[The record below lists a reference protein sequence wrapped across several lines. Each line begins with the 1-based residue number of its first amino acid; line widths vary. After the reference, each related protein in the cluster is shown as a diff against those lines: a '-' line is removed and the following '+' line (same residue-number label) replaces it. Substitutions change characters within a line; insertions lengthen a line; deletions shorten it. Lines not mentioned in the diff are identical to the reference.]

1 LASPQRKQGNEQPLL
16 ALRAGKMWF
25 LRSQFMFTRRQFL
38 TRTLQGSSL
47 LALGSVVPEF
57 IANTA
62 HAAEQGKDT
71 VLVVIEMTGGNDG
84 LNTVIPYTDDL
95 YHKHRKT
102 LRLTKDKVVV
112 LNDRLGLNPG
122 MRSFQQLWNQ
132 EALAVVQ
139 GVGYPNPDRSHF
151 ESMDIW
157 QTADPRR
164 NITTGWLG
172 RSVNELQGQAGF
184 VPILHVGNGRQPPA
198 VQGTPGG
205 AVSLNDR
212 QAFKLDLGGGSVA
225 GHKARRKL
233 LEDLSTPDDKSDD
246 ILQFVRLR
254 QLRTMTSVERL
265 QELLS
270 KQRLQPPPLFGPD
283 GPYGAN
289 SLPTQLQLVA
299 NLIITGFGTR
309 IFYLAIDGFDTHS
322 SQAEAHRKLLAQ
334 LADGITNMFN
344 LLKNGGHDKR
354 VLVMTFSEFG
364 RRVQENGSKGTDHG
378 AASCLFVA
386 GPALKG
392 GIVGEHPSLKD
403 LDSGDLKYA
412 LDFRRVYATL
422 LDSWLHCDSKV
433 VLGGLAIDF
442 YLEYSQ

>member
-1 LASPQRKQGNEQPLL
+1 
-16 ALRAGKMWF
+16 
-25 LRSQFMFTRRQFL
+25 MFTRRQFL
-38 TRTLQGSSL
+38 TRSLQGSSL
-47 LALGSVVPEF
+47 LALGAVVPEF
-57 IANTA
+57 LANTA
-62 HAAEQGKDT
+62 RAAEKGKDT

-84 LNTVIPYTDDL
+84 LNTVIPYADDL
-95 YHKHRKT
+95 YHKYRPT
-102 LRLTKDKVVV
+102 LGYKKDDVVR
-112 LNDRLGLNPG
+112 LNDHLGLNPG
-122 MRSFQQLWNQ
+122 MGIFRQLWEQ
-132 EALAVVQ
+132 GHLAVVQ

-164 NITTGWLG
+164 AIQNGWLG
-172 RSVNELQGQAGF
+172 RGVNELQGQSGF
-184 VPILHVGNGRQPPA
+184 VPILHVGSGRQPLA
-198 VQGTPGG
+198 IQGTPGG
-205 AVSLNDR
+205 AVSINDR
-212 QAFKLDLGGGSVA
+212 QNFKLELGGGTVSQQ
-225 GHKARRKL
+225 KARRKL

-265 QELLS
+265 QELLA
-270 KQRLQPPPLFGPD
+270 KQNMRQNALFGPD
-283 GPYGAN
+283 GVYGPN
-289 SLPTQLQLVA
+289 TLPMQLQLVA

-309 IFYLAIDGFDTHS
+309 IFYLAIDGFDTHAR
-322 SQAEAHRKLLAQ
+322 QAESHRKLLAQ
-334 LADGITNMFN
+334 LADGISNLFN
-344 LLKNGGHDKR
+344 RLKEGGHDKR

-392 GIVGEHPSLKD
+392 GIVGAHPSLKD

-422 LDSWLHCDSKV
+422 LDTWLHCDSKS
-433 VLGGLAIDF
+433 VLGGKFEHVEGLKPKKA
-442 YLEYSQ
+442 

>member
-1 LASPQRKQGNEQPLL
+1 
-16 ALRAGKMWF
+16 
-25 LRSQFMFTRRQFL
+25 MFSRRQFL

-47 LALGSVVPEF
+47 LAFGSMVPEF

-62 HAAEQGKDT
+62 HAAEKGKDT

-84 LNTVIPYTDDL
+84 LNTVIPYGDDL
-95 YHKHRKT
+95 YHKYRPT
-102 LRLTKDKVVV
+102 LGYKKDQVVR
-112 LNDRLGLNPG
+112 LNDHLGLNPG
-122 MRSFQQLWNQ
+122 MSGFRPMWDQGQLTI
-132 EALAVVQ
+132 VQ
-139 GVGYPNPDRSHF
+139 GVGYPNPNRSHF

-157 QTADPRR
+157 QTADPHG
-164 NITTGWLG
+164 NLKTGWLG
-172 RSVNELQGQAGF
+172 RSVNELQGQSGF
-184 VPILHVGNGRQPPA
+184 IPILHIGSGRQPPA
-198 VQGTPGG
+198 IQGTPGG
-205 AVSLNDR
+205 AVSINDR
-212 QAFKLDLGGGSVA
+212 QNFKLELGGGTVA
-225 GHKARRKL
+225 QQKTRRKL
-233 LEDLSTPDDKSDD
+233 LEELSAPDGKGDD

-270 KQRLQPPPLFGPD
+270 KHRLRPNTFYGPD

-289 SLPTQLQLVA
+289 SLPMQLQLVA

-309 IFYLAIDGFDTHS
+309 IFYVAIDGFDTHAN
-322 SQAEAHRKLLAQ
+322 QAEAHRKLLAQ
-334 LADGITNMFN
+334 LADGISNMFN

-392 GIVGEHPSLKD
+392 GLVGEHPSLKD

-422 LDSWLHCDSKV
+422 LDSWLHCDSKA
-433 VLGGLAIDF
+433 VLGGKFEHVEGLKPRKA
-442 YLEYSQ
+442 